1 MVGRVLDAV
10 DLDHPGPGEPPAPAD
25 QIDPVVGQPSLLS
38 GVGVVGDHEVAPGQR
53 RLDVDLGAGGGI
65 ARRVDRFAGAQ
76 QRLRRDAGPVGA
88 LPADE
93 LALDDGDAQAALR
106 QRARAVLARR
116 AAAEDDDVVVAVR
129 HQRPGSSIPGSQLHN
144 L

>member
-10 DLDHPGPGEPPAPAD
+10 DLDHPGTRETAAPTD
-25 QIDPVVGQPSLLS
+25 QIDLVVGQPALLS
-38 GVGVVGDHEVAPGQR
+38 GVAVVGDHEVAPGER
-53 RLDVDLGAGGGI
+53 GLDIDLGACGGI
-65 ARRVDRFAGAQ
+65 ARRVDRFSGAQ

-106 QRARAVLARR
+106 QGARAMLAR
-116 AAAEDDDVVVAVR
+116 
-129 HQRPGSSIPGSQLHN
+129 
-144 L
+144 